1 MSEDGTFQNFTEF
14 MKNLIIS
21 LFLLMYVAVS
31 FGTITT
37 TNTLSP
43 TTLAGT
49 PALTVTN
56 YSAPVVV
63 GYVGFRYNPNFVI
76 NQAGLNTTN
85 SFTNYTI
92 LSLTTNVGD
101 PAGWFNN
108 STNLFAVTNQG
119 SLTIPLSGTVPVYG
133 WTQTIVTNSTV
144 VWQSAITT
152 TP

>member
-1 MSEDGTFQNFTEF
+1 

-21 LFLLMYVAVS
+21 LFLLVAVS
-31 FGTITT
+31 VAFGTITT
-37 TNTLSP
+37 TNTLTP

-49 PALTVTN
+49 PAATVTN

-63 GYVGFRYNPNFVI
+63 GYVSFRYTPNFVI

-92 LSLTTNVGD
+92 LSLTTNYGD
-101 PAGWFNN
+101 SAGWFNN

-119 SLTIPLSGTVPVYG
+119 ALTIPLSGTVPVYG
-133 WTQTIVTNSTV
+133 WTQTIVTNSTL
-144 VWQSAITT
+144 VWQQAIFT

>member
-1 MSEDGTFQNFTEF
+1 
-14 MKNLIIS
+14 MKNLIIA
-21 LFLLMYVAVS
+21 LFLLAFSAVS

-63 GYVGFRYNPNFVI
+63 GYVSFRYNPNFVI

-85 SFTNYTI
+85 SFTNYTT
-92 LSLTTNVGD
+92 LSLTTNSAD
-101 PAGWFNN
+101 PAGWFQN
-108 STNLFAVTNQG
+108 STNLFATTNQG
-119 SLTIPLSGTVPVYG
+119 SLTIPLSGTIPVYG
-133 WTQTIVTNSTV
+133 WTQTITTNSTL
-144 VWQSAITT
+144 VWQQVILT